1 MGRGGEGRG
10 GRGWGS
16 EREERDREQRGEGS
30 GGGVERGGPRVTF
43 RYQKP
48 YLTNSLHEATI
59 KAPSTKETQTSQN
72 NNVKK

>member
-1 MGRGGEGRG
+1 MWGGEGRG

-43 RYQKP
+43 RYQVSEI
-48 YLTNSLHEATI
+48 LFN
-59 KAPSTKETQTSQN
+59 Q
-72 NNVKK
+72 